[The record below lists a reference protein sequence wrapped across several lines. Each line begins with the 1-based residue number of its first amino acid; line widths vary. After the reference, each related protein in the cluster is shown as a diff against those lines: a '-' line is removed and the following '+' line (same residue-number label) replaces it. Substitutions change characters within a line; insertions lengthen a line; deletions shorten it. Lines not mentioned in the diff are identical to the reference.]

1 MGVWFSEQ
9 GVGVAALGPNGGL
22 ATAEFRPADDEEG
35 TIEALRGAVHDH
47 GLRRRPTVCVLPRGR
62 YEIQQLQAPAVP
74 DEELAAAVRWRL
86 KDLISVSLE
95 DAVIDTIAVPQGP
108 SRRESMV
115 YGVAA
120 RRQEVER
127 LNAMVAEAGLRVA
140 AVDIPEMALRNLAAR
155 IPEQGGGVA
164 VLGVD
169 EDDGLLTITR
179 HDTLYLARGLEMGA
193 VHLRA
198 DSHQVGERLALELQ
212 RSLDYYDSQL
222 YGAPPGVIGV
232 LPLAEFE
239 SGLLV
244 DQLNA
249 ELGVPVR
256 LLDVADL
263 LGDEEPLAPARQR
276 RVALAVGAALRRG
289 QGGTE

>member
-1 MGVWFSEQ
+1 MGVWFSEH
-9 GVGVAALGPNGGL
+9 GVGIAALGSKGGL
-22 ATAEFRPADDEEG
+22 ATAEFRPAEDDEG
-35 TIEALRGAVHDH
+35 TLEALRGAVHDH
-47 GLRRRPTVCVLPRGR
+47 GLRRRPTVCVLSRGR

-74 DEELAAAVRWRL
+74 EEELAAAVRWRL

-95 DAVIDTIAVPQGP
+95 DAVIDTIPVPQGP
-108 SRRESMV
+108 NRRESMV

-120 RRQEVER
+120 QREQIEH
-127 LNAMVAEAGLRVA
+127 LTHMVREAGLRPS
-140 AVDIPEMALRNLAAR
+140 AVDIPEMAIRNLAAR

-164 VLGVD
+164 VLGID
-169 EDDGLLTITR
+169 EQDGLLTITR
-179 HDTLYLARGLEMGA
+179 NDALYLARGLEMGA

-198 DSHQVGERLALELQ
+198 DSQQVGERLALELQ

-222 YGAPPGVIGV
+222 YGAPPAAICV

-239 SGLLV
+239 SESLV
-244 DQLNA
+244 EQLNT

-263 LGDEEPLAPARQR
+263 VGDSEPLAPARQR
-276 RVALAVGAALRRG
+276 RVALAVGAALRRSEERG
-289 QGGTE
+289 Q